1 VGRATGSDG
10 NGAARSRRAGGCMAR
25 AEPLAVGA
33 ARDCL
38 RFKRAGGVGR
48 PAACGPVMELG
59 RDVVHARSEQ
69 VVDGM
74 ITRHLRCRGNVERLK
89 ICHRCIFSW

>member
-1 VGRATGSDG
+1 
-10 NGAARSRRAGGCMAR
+10 MAR

-74 ITRHLRCRGNVERLK
+74 ITRHLRRRGSVERLK
-89 ICHRCIFSW
+89 ICHRCIFLGDDRLTLAVGSGLKNALA